1 MIYSL
6 NAALNFFGAQI
17 MTLFKR
23 QVISLTVLVCSIV
36 SAATAQQLYSSYST
50 LKNQH
55 IITSQ
60 TDINRALVILPQ
72 ALTKLNASMLSKIQ
86 EQELLTITN
95 QLFSNTY
102 YSQINLA
109 STNTNTRQLIRQD
122 NLISTNHSP
131 NWFQDIF
138 KIPSHTEQR
147 IIENDNQSLGLLT
160 ITVQPVL
167 NYQLLWQISTRTVLT
182 NIFIAI
188 ISSLFVYFICHKNLA
203 SLSRLTARAKTIDNL
218 NQAPLSIPN
227 ETDLAIIVRAF
238 NKICYQLDTN
248 FKNQADEAMK
258 LRQQAYLDT
267 TSGLGNRSFFIHQL
281 SSWLNE
287 SHKGGLGLI
296 QTDLINE
303 CYQNEGFKKGD
314 ELIKTISARLNE
326 VLIFNDATLARLSKD
341 EFAILIPNISIEK
354 LQLCSKSLVN
364 IFNDLSTA
372 TTTINN
378 NVSIGLVFNEN
389 ESTPSQ
395 ILTQLDNALTQ
406 AKIMSHDSVSIIKDI
421 NSQTTLGKQQWKSLL
436 EEAISEDLF
445 TYKYQPATLSNGSTY
460 HYEVFTAIKKNNNYY
475 SAGMFLGAIEDLKI
489 GSWFDRHVIVAI
501 INKLNADRT
510 SGPFAINITNSCIN
524 DPSFIRWLDNLLQ
537 KNNSLSS
544 RLFFEIQEVSCIR
557 HTDATGILCS
567 IIRKHEFG
575 FGIDNYGRNFQSLTY
590 LKELQPNYVK
600 IDYVYTHQLN
610 DQTKSTVLSS
620 ICRTAH
626 SLNIKVI
633 ATRVETAT
641 QLDRLSE
648 LFVGGYQGFITD
660 KQPLTA

>member
-1 MIYSL
+1 
-6 NAALNFFGAQI
+6 

-23 QVISLTVLVCSIV
+23 QVISLTVLVCSVV
-36 SAATAQQLYSSYST
+36 SAVTAQQLYSSYST
-50 LKNQH
+50 LKHQH
-55 IITSQ
+55 IVASQ

-72 ALTKLNASMLSKIQ
+72 ALTKLNVPMMSNTQ
-86 EQELLTITN
+86 EKKLLAIVN
-95 QLFSNTY
+95 HLFSNDS
-102 YSQINLA
+102 YSQINLTSA
-109 STNTNTRQLIRQD
+109 DARQLIRQD
-122 NLISTNHSP
+122 NVISPIHSP
-131 NWFQDIF
+131 AWFQYIF
-138 KIPSHTEQR
+138 TIPSHTEQR
-147 IIENDNQSLGLLT
+147 IIEHEKQSLGLLT
-160 ITVQPVL
+160 ITVQPIL
-167 NYQLLWQISTRTVLT
+167 NYQQLWQISTRTVLS
-182 NIFIAI
+182 NILIAL
-188 ISSLFVYFICHKNLA
+188 ISSLLVYVICLKNFSALA
-203 SLSRLTARAKTIDNL
+203 RLTARAKTIDNL

-227 ETDLAIIVRAF
+227 ESDLAIIVRSF

-267 TSGLGNRSFFIHQL
+267 ISGLGNRSFFIHQL

-303 CYQNEGFKKGD
+303 CYQNEGFKQGD
-314 ELIKTISARLNE
+314 ELVKTIATRLNE

-341 EFAILIPNISIEK
+341 EFAVLIPNISIEK
-354 LQLCSKSLVN
+354 LTLYSKSLINV
-364 IFNDLSTA
+364 FNDLSTN
-372 TTTINN
+372 TIND
-378 NVSIGLVFNEN
+378 NVAIGLVFNN
-389 ESTPSQ
+389 NKSTPSQ

-406 AKIMSHDSVSIIKDI
+406 AKIMPHESVAIIKDI
-421 NSQTTLGKQQWKSLL
+421 NNQTTLGKQQWKALL

-445 TYKYQPATLSNGSTY
+445 TYKYQPATLSNGINY

-489 GSWFDRHVIVAI
+489 GSWFDRHVIVTI
-501 INKLNADRT
+501 INKLNGDRT

-537 KNNSLSS
+537 KNTLLSS
-544 RLFFEIQEVSCIR
+544 RLFFEIQEISCIR
-557 HTDATGILCS
+557 HTDAAGILCS
-567 IIRKHEFG
+567 IIRKYGFG

-633 ATRVETAT
+633 ATRVETET
-641 QLDRLSE
+641 QLERLSE

-660 KQPLTA
+660 KHTQPA

>member
-1 MIYSL
+1 
-6 NAALNFFGAQI
+6 

-23 QVISLTVLVCSIV
+23 QVISLTVLVCSVV
-36 SAATAQQLYSSYST
+36 SAITAQQLYSSYST
-50 LKNQH
+50 LKYQH

-60 TDINRALVILPQ
+60 ADINRALVILPQ
-72 ALTKLNASMLSKIQ
+72 AFTKLNAPIVSENQEKKLSI
-86 EQELLTITN
+86 IIN
-95 QLFSNTY
+95 QLFPKTN
-102 YSQINLA
+102 YSQISLT
-109 STNTNTRQLIRQD
+109 STDAYQLVRQD
-122 NLISTNHSP
+122 NIIPTTHSP
-131 NWFQDIF
+131 NWFQHLF

-147 IIENDNQSLGLLT
+147 IIEHNDQSLGLLT
-160 ITVQPVL
+160 ITAQPIL
-167 NYQLLWQISTRTVLT
+167 NYQQLWQISTHTVLA
-182 NIFIAI
+182 NIIIAI
-188 ISSLFVYFICHKNLA
+188 ISSLLVYFICSKNHATLA
-203 SLSRLTARAKTIDNL
+203 RLTLRAKTIENL

-227 ETDLAIIVRAF
+227 ESDLAIIVRAF
-238 NKICYQLDTN
+238 NKICYQLDAN

-258 LRQQAYLDT
+258 LRQQAYLDNI
-267 TSGLGNRSFFIHQL
+267 SGLGNRSFFIHQL

-287 SHKGGLGLI
+287 SYKGGLGLI

-314 ELIKTISARLNE
+314 ELVKTIATRLNE
-326 VLIFNDATLARLSKD
+326 VLTFNDVTLARLSKD

-354 LQLCSKSLVN
+354 LKICSKSLINV
-364 IFNDLSTA
+364 FNDLSTN
-372 TTTINN
+372 TIND
-378 NVSIGLVFNEN
+378 NVAIGLVFNEN
-389 ESTPSQ
+389 KSTPSQ

-406 AKIMSHDSVSIIKDI
+406 AKIMPNESVAIIKDI
-421 NSQTTLGKQQWKSLL
+421 NNQITLGKQQWKALL

-445 TYKYQPATLSNGSTY
+445 IYKYQPATLSNGINY

-510 SGPFAINITNSCIN
+510 IGPFAINITNSCIN

-537 KNNSLSS
+537 KNTLLSS
-544 RLFFEIQEVSCIR
+544 RLFFEIQEISCIK
-557 HTDATGILCS
+557 HPDATGILCS
-567 IIRKHEFG
+567 IIRKYDFG

-610 DQTKSTVLSS
+610 DQTKSAVLSS

-633 ATRVETAT
+633 ATRVETET
-641 QLDRLSE
+641 QLERLSE
-648 LFVGGYQGFITD
+648 LFVGGYQGFITE
-660 KQPLTA
+660 KQSQPA

>member
-1 MIYSL
+1 ML
-6 NAALNFFGAQI
+6 HLTFFGAQI

-23 QVISLTVLVCSIV
+23 QVISITALVCAIV
-36 SAATAQQLYSSYST
+36 SAASAQQIYSSYST
-50 LKNQH
+50 LKHQH
-55 IITSQ
+55 IVMSQ
-60 TDINRALVILPQ
+60 TDIDRALIILPQ
-72 ALTKLNASMLSKIQ
+72 ALTKLNAPMLSNTQ
-86 EQELLTITN
+86 EKELFTITSH
-95 QLFSNTY
+95 LFPNTT
-102 YSQINLA
+102 YSQINITTA
-109 STNTNTRQLIRQD
+109 DYSQLLRQD
-122 NLISTNHSP
+122 NVIPMAHSP
-131 NWFQDIF
+131 SWFQKLF

-147 IIENDNQSLGLLT
+147 IIEHNNKSLGLLT

-167 NYQLLWQISTRTVLT
+167 NYQQLWKISTRTALT
-182 NIFIAI
+182 NLLIAI
-188 ISSLFVYFICHKNLA
+188 ISSLLVYLICRKNLA
-203 SLSRLTARAKTIDNL
+203 SLSRLTARARTIDNL

-227 ETDLAIIVRAF
+227 ESDLALIVRAF
-238 NKICYQLDTN
+238 NKICAQLDAN

-303 CYQNEGFKKGD
+303 CYQNEGFKEGD
-314 ELIKTISARLNE
+314 ELVKTIATRLNE
-326 VLIFNDATLARLSKD
+326 VLIFNDVTLARLSKD

-364 IFNDLSTA
+364 VFNDLNTG
-372 TTTINN
+372 TTTLNN
-378 NVSIGLVFNEN
+378 NVAIGLVFNEN
-389 ESTPSQ
+389 KSTPSQ

-406 AKIMSHDSVSIIKDI
+406 AKIMPHEAVFIIKDI
-421 NSQTTLGKQQWKSLL
+421 NNQTTLGKQQWKSLL

-445 TYKYQPATLSNGSTY
+445 IYKFQPATLSNGAIY

-537 KNNSLSS
+537 KNTLLSS
-544 RLFFEIQEVSCIR
+544 RLFFEIQEISCIR

-567 IIRKHEFG
+567 IIRKYEFG

-641 QLDRLSE
+641 QLERLSE
-648 LFVGGYQGFITD
+648 LFVGGYQGFITE
-660 KQPLTA
+660 KQPQPA

>member
-1 MIYSL
+1 ML
-6 NAALNFFGAQI
+6 HLTFFGAQN

-23 QVISLTVLVCSIV
+23 QVISLTVLVCSVV
-36 SAATAQQLYSSYST
+36 SIATAQQLYSSYST

-55 IITSQ
+55 IVTSQ

-72 ALTKLNASMLSKIQ
+72 ALTKLNAPMMSNIQ
-86 EQELLTITN
+86 EQELLAITN
-95 QLFSNTY
+95 QLFSNTH
-102 YSQINLA
+102 YSQINIA
-109 STNTNTRQLIRQD
+109 STDSRQLIRQD
-122 NLISTNHSP
+122 NVITTTHSP
-131 NWFQDIF
+131 HWFQDIF

-147 IIENDNQSLGLLT
+147 IIANGNQSLGILT
-160 ITVQPVL
+160 ITAQPTL
-167 NYQLLWQISTRTVLT
+167 NYQQLWQISKRIVLT
-182 NIFIAI
+182 NLCLAI
-188 ISSLFVYFICHKNLA
+188 ISSLLVYFICHRNLSA
-203 SLSRLTARAKTIDNL
+203 LARLTARARHIDNL
-218 NQAPLSIPN
+218 NQAPIAIPN
-227 ETDLAIIVRAF
+227 ESDLAIIVRAF
-238 NKICYQLDTN
+238 NKICYQLDAN

-303 CYQNEGFKKGD
+303 CYQNEGFKEGD
-314 ELIKTISARLNE
+314 ELIKTIASRLNE
-326 VLIFNDATLARLSKD
+326 IILFNDATLARLSKD
-341 EFAILIPNISIEK
+341 EFAILIPNISVEK
-354 LQLCSKSLVN
+354 LQLCGKSLIN
-364 IFNDLSTA
+364 LFNDLNTKTTA
-372 TTTINN
+372 VND

-406 AKIMSHDSVSIIKDI
+406 AKIMPHQSISIIKDI
-421 NSQTTLGKQQWKSLL
+421 NNQITLGKQQWKSLL

-445 TYKYQPATLSNGSTY
+445 IYKYQPATLSNGTNY

-501 INKLNADRT
+501 VNKLNADRN

-537 KNNSLSS
+537 KNTSLST
-544 RLFFEIQEVSCIR
+544 RLFFEIQEISCIR

-567 IIRKHEFG
+567 IIRKHDFG

-660 KQPLTA
+660 KQQLTA

>member
-1 MIYSL
+1 
-6 NAALNFFGAQI
+6 

-23 QVISLTVLVCSIV
+23 QVISLTVLVCSVV
-36 SAATAQQLYSSYST
+36 SAITAQQLYSSYST
-50 LKNQH
+50 LKYQH

-60 TDINRALVILPQ
+60 ADINRALVILPQ
-72 ALTKLNASMLSKIQ
+72 AFTKLNAPIVSENQEKKLSI
-86 EQELLTITN
+86 IIN
-95 QLFSNTY
+95 QLFPKTN
-102 YSQINLA
+102 YSQISLA
-109 STNTNTRQLIRQD
+109 STDAYQLVRQD
-122 NLISTNHSP
+122 NIIPTTHSP
-131 NWFQDIF
+131 NWFQHLF

-147 IIENDNQSLGLLT
+147 IIEHNDQSLGLLT
-160 ITVQPVL
+160 ITAQPIL
-167 NYQLLWQISTRTVLT
+167 NYQQLWQISTHTVLA
-182 NIFIAI
+182 NIIIAI
-188 ISSLFVYFICHKNLA
+188 ISSLLVYFICSKNHATLA
-203 SLSRLTARAKTIDNL
+203 RLTLRAKTIENL

-227 ETDLAIIVRAF
+227 ESDLAIIVRAF
-238 NKICYQLDTN
+238 NKICYQLDAN

-258 LRQQAYLDT
+258 LRQQAYLDNI
-267 TSGLGNRSFFIHQL
+267 SGLGNRSFFIHQL

-287 SHKGGLGLI
+287 SYKGGLGLI

-314 ELIKTISARLNE
+314 ELVKTIATRLNE
-326 VLIFNDATLARLSKD
+326 VLTFNDVTLARLSKD

-354 LQLCSKSLVN
+354 LKICSKSLINV
-364 IFNDLSTA
+364 FNDLSTN
-372 TTTINN
+372 TIND
-378 NVSIGLVFNEN
+378 NVAIGLVFNEN
-389 ESTPSQ
+389 KSTPSQ

-406 AKIMSHDSVSIIKDI
+406 AKIMPNESVAIIKDI
-421 NSQTTLGKQQWKSLL
+421 NNQITLGKQQWKALL

-445 TYKYQPATLSNGSTY
+445 IYKYQPATLSNGINY

-510 SGPFAINITNSCIN
+510 IGPFAINITNSCIN

-537 KNNSLSS
+537 KNTLLSS
-544 RLFFEIQEVSCIR
+544 RLFFEIQEISCIK
-557 HTDATGILCS
+557 HPDATGILCS
-567 IIRKHEFG
+567 IIRKYDFG

-610 DQTKSTVLSS
+610 DQTKSAVLSS

-633 ATRVETAT
+633 ATRVETET
-641 QLDRLSE
+641 QLERLSE
-648 LFVGGYQGFITD
+648 LFVGGYQGFITE
-660 KQPLTA
+660 KQSQPA

>member
-1 MIYSL
+1 
-6 NAALNFFGAQI
+6 

-23 QVISLTVLVCSIV
+23 QVISLTVLVCSVISV
-36 SAATAQQLYSSYST
+36 VTAQQLYSSYST
-50 LKNQH
+50 LKHQH
-55 IITSQ
+55 IVMSQ

-72 ALTKLNASMLSKIQ
+72 ALIKLNDPVMSNIQ
-86 EQELLTITN
+86 EKELLAITN
-95 QLFSNTY
+95 QLFSNTN

-109 STNTNTRQLIRQD
+109 STDSRQLIRQD
-122 NLISTNHSP
+122 NVISTMHSP
-131 NWFQDIF
+131 HWFQNIF
-138 KIPSHTEQR
+138 KISSHTEQR
-147 IIENDNQSLGLLT
+147 IIEHENQSLGLLT
-160 ITVQPVL
+160 ITTQPIL
-167 NYQLLWQISTRTVLT
+167 NYQQLWQISTRTVLV
-182 NIFIAI
+182 NICIALI
-188 ISSLFVYFICHKNLA
+188 ASLLIYFICRRQFSALA
-203 SLSRLTARAKTIDNL
+203 RLTARTRNIDNL

-227 ETDLAIIVRAF
+227 ESDLAIIVRAF
-238 NKICYQLDTN
+238 NKICYQLDAN

-287 SHKGGLGLI
+287 SYKGGLGLI

-303 CYQNEGFKKGD
+303 CYQNEGFKEGD
-314 ELIKTISARLNE
+314 ELIKTISSRLNE

-341 EFAILIPNISIEK
+341 EFAFLIPNISIEK
-354 LQLCSKSLVN
+354 LQLCSKSLLNV
-364 IFNDLSTA
+364 FNDLNTHS
-372 TTTINN
+372 TTIND
-378 NVSIGLVFNEN
+378 NVAIGLLFNEN
-389 ESTPSQ
+389 KSTPSQ

-406 AKIMSHDSVSIIKDI
+406 AKIMPHESISIIKDI
-421 NSQTTLGKQQWKSLL
+421 NNQTTLGKQQWKSLL

-445 TYKYQPATLSNGSTY
+445 IYKYQPATLSNGINY

-501 INKLNADRT
+501 VNKLNADRT

-537 KNNSLSS
+537 KNISLSS
-544 RLFFEIQEVSCIR
+544 RLFFEIQEISCIR

-567 IIRKHEFG
+567 IIHKHEFG

-633 ATRVETAT
+633 ATRVETET
-641 QLDRLSE
+641 QLERLSE

-660 KQPLTA
+660 KQRQSA

>member
-1 MIYSL
+1 
-6 NAALNFFGAQI
+6 

-23 QVISLTVLVCSIV
+23 QVISLTVLVCSVV
-36 SAATAQQLYSSYST
+36 SIATAQQLYSSYST

-55 IITSQ
+55 IVTSQ

-72 ALTKLNASMLSKIQ
+72 ALTKLNAPMMSNIQ
-86 EQELLTITN
+86 EQELLDITN
-95 QLFSNTY
+95 QLFLNAH
-102 YSQINLA
+102 YSQINIA
-109 STNTNTRQLIRQD
+109 STDSRQLIRQD
-122 NLISTNHSP
+122 NVITTTHSP
-131 NWFQDIF
+131 HWFQNIF

-147 IIENDNQSLGLLT
+147 IIANGNQSLGILT
-160 ITVQPVL
+160 ITAQPTL
-167 NYQLLWQISTRTVLT
+167 NYQQLWQISKRIVLT
-182 NIFIAI
+182 NLCIAI
-188 ISSLFVYFICHKNLA
+188 ISSLLVYFICHRNLSA
-203 SLSRLTARAKTIDNL
+203 LARLTARARHIDNL
-218 NQAPLSIPN
+218 NQAPLAIPN
-227 ETDLAIIVRAF
+227 ESDLAIIVRAF
-238 NKICYQLDTN
+238 NKICYQLDAN

-303 CYQNEGFKKGD
+303 CYQNEGFKEGD
-314 ELIKTISARLNE
+314 ELVKTIASRLNE
-326 VLIFNDATLARLSKD
+326 IILFNDATLARLSKD
-341 EFAILIPNISIEK
+341 EFAILIPNISVEK
-354 LQLCSKSLVN
+354 LQLCGKSLIN
-364 IFNDLSTA
+364 LFNDLNTKTTA
-372 TTTINN
+372 VND

-406 AKIMSHDSVSIIKDI
+406 AKIMPHQSISIIKDI
-421 NSQTTLGKQQWKSLL
+421 NNQITLGKQQWKSLL

-445 TYKYQPATLSNGSTY
+445 IYKYQPATLTNGTNY

-501 INKLNADRT
+501 VNKLNADRN

-537 KNNSLSS
+537 KNLSLSA
-544 RLFFEIQEVSCIR
+544 RLFFEIQEISCIR

-567 IIRKHEFG
+567 IIRKHDFG

-660 KQPLTA
+660 KQQLTA

>member
-1 MIYSL
+1 
-6 NAALNFFGAQI
+6 

-23 QVISLTVLVCSIV
+23 QVISLTVLVCSVV
-36 SAATAQQLYSSYST
+36 SAITAQQLYSSYST
-50 LKNQH
+50 LKYQH

-60 TDINRALVILPQ
+60 ADINRALVILPQ
-72 ALTKLNASMLSKIQ
+72 AFTKLNAPIVSENQEKKLSI
-86 EQELLTITN
+86 IIN
-95 QLFSNTY
+95 QLFPKTN
-102 YSQINLA
+102 YSQISLT
-109 STNTNTRQLIRQD
+109 STDAYQLVRQD
-122 NLISTNHSP
+122 NIIPTTHSP
-131 NWFQDIF
+131 NWFQHLF

-147 IIENDNQSLGLLT
+147 IIEHNDQSLGLLT
-160 ITVQPVL
+160 ITAQPIL
-167 NYQLLWQISTRTVLT
+167 NYQQLWQISTHTVLA
-182 NIFIAI
+182 NIIIAI
-188 ISSLFVYFICHKNLA
+188 ISSLLVYFICSKNHATLA
-203 SLSRLTARAKTIDNL
+203 RLTLRAKTIENL

-227 ETDLAIIVRAF
+227 ESDLAIIVRAF
-238 NKICYQLDTN
+238 NKICYQLDAN
-248 FKNQADEAMK
+248 FKNQADESMK
-258 LRQQAYLDT
+258 LRQQAYLDNI
-267 TSGLGNRSFFIHQL
+267 SGLGNRSFFIHQL

-287 SHKGGLGLI
+287 SYKGGLGLI

-314 ELIKTISARLNE
+314 ELVKTIATRLNE
-326 VLIFNDATLARLSKD
+326 VLTFNDVTLARLSKD

-354 LQLCSKSLVN
+354 LKICSKSLINV
-364 IFNDLSTA
+364 FNDLSTN
-372 TTTINN
+372 TIND
-378 NVSIGLVFNEN
+378 NVAIGLVFNEN
-389 ESTPSQ
+389 KSTPSQ

-406 AKIMSHDSVSIIKDI
+406 AKIMPNESVAIIKDI
-421 NSQTTLGKQQWKSLL
+421 NNQITLGKQQWKALL

-445 TYKYQPATLSNGSTY
+445 IYKYQPATLSNGINY

-510 SGPFAINITNSCIN
+510 IGPFAINITNSCIN

-537 KNNSLSS
+537 KNTLLSS
-544 RLFFEIQEVSCIR
+544 RLFFEIQEISCIK
-557 HTDATGILCS
+557 HPDATGILCS
-567 IIRKHEFG
+567 IIRKYDFG

-610 DQTKSTVLSS
+610 DQTKSAVLSS

-633 ATRVETAT
+633 ATRVETET
-641 QLDRLSE
+641 QLERLSE
-648 LFVGGYQGFITD
+648 LFVGGYQGFITE
-660 KQPLTA
+660 KQSQPA

>member
-1 MIYSL
+1 
-6 NAALNFFGAQI
+6 

-23 QVISLTVLVCSIV
+23 QVISITVLVCAIV
-36 SAATAQQLYSSYST
+36 SAASVQQIYSSYST
-50 LKNQH
+50 LKHQH
-55 IITSQ
+55 IVTSQ

-72 ALTKLNASMLSKIQ
+72 ALTKLNAPMLSNIQ
-86 EQELLTITN
+86 EQELFTITN
-95 QLFSNTY
+95 HLFSGTT
-102 YSQINLA
+102 YSQINITA
-109 STNTNTRQLIRQD
+109 ADYSQLIRQD
-122 NLISTNHSP
+122 NVIPMTHTP
-131 NWFQDIF
+131 TWFQ
-138 KIPSHTEQR
+138 KLLNIPSHTEQR
-147 IIENDNQSLGLLT
+147 IIEHNNKSLGLLT
-160 ITVQPVL
+160 ITVQPVV
-167 NYQLLWQISTRTVLT
+167 NYQQLWQISTRTVLT
-182 NIFIAI
+182 NLLIVI
-188 ISSLFVYFICHKNLA
+188 ISSLLVYFICRNNFSSLA
-203 SLSRLTARAKTIDNL
+203 RLTTRARTIDNL

-227 ETDLAIIVRAF
+227 ESDLAIIVRAF
-238 NKICYQLDTN
+238 NKICAQLDAN

-267 TSGLGNRSFFIHQL
+267 ISGLGNRSFFIHQL

-303 CYQNEGFKKGD
+303 CYQNEGFKEGD
-314 ELIKTISARLNE
+314 ELVKTIATRLNE
-326 VLIFNDATLARLSKD
+326 VLIFNDVTLARLSKD
-341 EFAILIPNISIEK
+341 EFAILIPNISVEK

-364 IFNDLSTA
+364 VFNDLNTD
-372 TTTINN
+372 TTTLNN
-378 NVSIGLVFNEN
+378 NVAIGLVFNEN
-389 ESTPSQ
+389 KSTPSQ

-406 AKIMSHDSVSIIKDI
+406 AKIMPHDAVAIIKDI
-421 NSQTTLGKQQWKSLL
+421 NNQTTLGKQQWKSLL

-445 TYKYQPATLSNGSTY
+445 VYKFQPATLSNGANY

-537 KNNSLSS
+537 KNALLSS
-544 RLFFEIQEVSCIR
+544 RLFFEIQEISCIR

-567 IIRKHEFG
+567 IIRKYDFG

-641 QLDRLSE
+641 QLERLSE
-648 LFVGGYQGFITD
+648 LFVGGYQGFITE
-660 KQPLTA
+660 KQPQPA

>member
-1 MIYSL
+1 
-6 NAALNFFGAQI
+6 

-23 QVISLTVLVCSIV
+23 QVISLTVLVCSVV
-36 SAATAQQLYSSYST
+36 SAITAQQLYSSYST
-50 LKNQH
+50 LKYQH

-60 TDINRALVILPQ
+60 ADINRALVILPQ
-72 ALTKLNASMLSKIQ
+72 AFTKLNAPIVSENQEKKLSI
-86 EQELLTITN
+86 IIN
-95 QLFSNTY
+95 QLFPKTN
-102 YSQINLA
+102 YSQISLT
-109 STNTNTRQLIRQD
+109 STDAYQLVRQD
-122 NLISTNHSP
+122 NIIPTTHSP
-131 NWFQDIF
+131 NWFQHLF

-147 IIENDNQSLGLLT
+147 IIEHNDQSLGLLT
-160 ITVQPVL
+160 ITAQPIL
-167 NYQLLWQISTRTVLT
+167 NYQQLWQISTHTVLA
-182 NIFIAI
+182 NIIIAI
-188 ISSLFVYFICHKNLA
+188 ISSLLVYFICSKNHATLA
-203 SLSRLTARAKTIDNL
+203 RLTLRAKTIENL

-227 ETDLAIIVRAF
+227 ESDLAIIVRAF
-238 NKICYQLDTN
+238 NKICYQLDAN

-258 LRQQAYLDT
+258 LRQQAYLDNI
-267 TSGLGNRSFFIHQL
+267 SGLGNRSFFIHQL

-287 SHKGGLGLI
+287 SYKGGLGLI

-314 ELIKTISARLNE
+314 ELVKTIATRLNE
-326 VLIFNDATLARLSKD
+326 VLTFNDVTLARLSKD

-354 LQLCSKSLVN
+354 LKICSKSLINV
-364 IFNDLSTA
+364 FNDLSTN
-372 TTTINN
+372 TIND
-378 NVSIGLVFNEN
+378 NVAIGLVFNEN
-389 ESTPSQ
+389 KSTPSQ

-406 AKIMSHDSVSIIKDI
+406 AKIMPNESVAIIKDI
-421 NSQTTLGKQQWKSLL
+421 NNQITLGKQQWKALL

-445 TYKYQPATLSNGSTY
+445 IYKYQPATLSNGINY

-510 SGPFAINITNSCIN
+510 IGPFAINITNSCIT

-537 KNNSLSS
+537 KNTLLSS
-544 RLFFEIQEVSCIR
+544 RLFFEIQEISCIK
-557 HTDATGILCS
+557 HPDATGILCS
-567 IIRKHEFG
+567 IIRKYDFG

-610 DQTKSTVLSS
+610 DQTKSAVLSS

-633 ATRVETAT
+633 ATRVETET
-641 QLDRLSE
+641 QLERLSE
-648 LFVGGYQGFITD
+648 LFVGGYQGFITE
-660 KQPLTA
+660 KQSQPA

>member
-1 MIYSL
+1 
-6 NAALNFFGAQI
+6 

-23 QVISLTVLVCSIV
+23 QVISITALVCAIV
-36 SAATAQQLYSSYST
+36 SAASAQQIYSSYST
-50 LKNQH
+50 LKHQH
-55 IITSQ
+55 IVMSQ
-60 TDINRALVILPQ
+60 TDIDRALIILPQ
-72 ALTKLNASMLSKIQ
+72 ALTKLNAPMLSNTQ
-86 EQELLTITN
+86 EKELFTITSH
-95 QLFSNTY
+95 LFPNTT
-102 YSQINLA
+102 YSQINITTA
-109 STNTNTRQLIRQD
+109 DYSQLLRQD
-122 NLISTNHSP
+122 NVIPMAHSP
-131 NWFQDIF
+131 SWFQKLF

-147 IIENDNQSLGLLT
+147 IIEHNNKSLGLLT

-167 NYQLLWQISTRTVLT
+167 NYQQLWKISTRTALT
-182 NIFIAI
+182 NLLITI
-188 ISSLFVYFICHKNLA
+188 ISSLLVYLICRKNLA
-203 SLSRLTARAKTIDNL
+203 SLSRLTARARTIDNL

-227 ETDLAIIVRAF
+227 ESDLALIVRAF
-238 NKICYQLDTN
+238 NKICAQLDAN

-303 CYQNEGFKKGD
+303 CYQNEGFKEGD
-314 ELIKTISARLNE
+314 ELVKTIATRLNE
-326 VLIFNDATLARLSKD
+326 VLIFNDVTLARLSKD

-354 LQLCSKSLVN
+354 LQLCSKSLINV
-364 IFNDLSTA
+364 FNDLNTG
-372 TTTINN
+372 TTTLNN
-378 NVSIGLVFNEN
+378 NVAIGLVFNEN
-389 ESTPSQ
+389 KSTPSQ

-406 AKIMSHDSVSIIKDI
+406 AKIMPHEAVFIIKDI
-421 NSQTTLGKQQWKSLL
+421 NNQTTLGKQQWKSLL

-445 TYKYQPATLSNGSTY
+445 IYKFQPATLSNGAIY

-537 KNNSLSS
+537 KNTLLSS
-544 RLFFEIQEVSCIR
+544 RLFFEIQEISCIR

-567 IIRKHEFG
+567 IIRKYEFG

-641 QLDRLSE
+641 QLERLSE
-648 LFVGGYQGFITD
+648 LFVGGYQGFITE
-660 KQPLTA
+660 KQPQPA

>member
-1 MIYSL
+1 ML
-6 NAALNFFGAQI
+6 HLTFFGAQI

-23 QVISLTVLVCSIV
+23 QVISITALVCAIV
-36 SAATAQQLYSSYST
+36 SAASAQQIYSSYST
-50 LKNQH
+50 LKHQH
-55 IITSQ
+55 IVMSQ
-60 TDINRALVILPQ
+60 TDIDRALIILPQ
-72 ALTKLNASMLSKIQ
+72 ALTKLNAPMLSNTQ
-86 EQELLTITN
+86 EKELFTITSH
-95 QLFSNTY
+95 LFPNTT
-102 YSQINLA
+102 YSQINITTA
-109 STNTNTRQLIRQD
+109 DYSQLLRQD
-122 NLISTNHSP
+122 NVIPMAHSP
-131 NWFQDIF
+131 SWFQKLF

-147 IIENDNQSLGLLT
+147 IIEHNNKSLGLLT

-167 NYQLLWQISTRTVLT
+167 NYQQLWKISTRTALT
-182 NIFIAI
+182 NLLITI
-188 ISSLFVYFICHKNLA
+188 ISSLLVYLICRKNLA
-203 SLSRLTARAKTIDNL
+203 SLSRLTARARTIDNL

-227 ETDLAIIVRAF
+227 ESDLALIVRAF
-238 NKICYQLDTN
+238 NKICAQLDAN

-303 CYQNEGFKKGD
+303 CYQNEGFKEGD
-314 ELIKTISARLNE
+314 ELVKTIATRLNE
-326 VLIFNDATLARLSKD
+326 VLIFNDVTLARLSKD

-354 LQLCSKSLVN
+354 LQLCSKSLINV
-364 IFNDLSTA
+364 FNDLNTG
-372 TTTINN
+372 TTTLNN
-378 NVSIGLVFNEN
+378 NVAIGLVFNEN
-389 ESTPSQ
+389 KSTPSQ

-406 AKIMSHDSVSIIKDI
+406 AKIMPHEAVFIIKDI
-421 NSQTTLGKQQWKSLL
+421 NNQTTLGKQQWKSLL

-445 TYKYQPATLSNGSTY
+445 IYKFQPATLSNGAIY

-537 KNNSLSS
+537 KNTLLSS
-544 RLFFEIQEVSCIR
+544 RLFFEIQEISCIR

-567 IIRKHEFG
+567 IIRKYEFG

-641 QLDRLSE
+641 QLERLSE
-648 LFVGGYQGFITD
+648 LFVGGYQGFITE
-660 KQPLTA
+660 KQPQPA

>member
-1 MIYSL
+1 
-6 NAALNFFGAQI
+6 

-23 QVISLTVLVCSIV
+23 QVISLTVLVCSVV
-36 SAATAQQLYSSYST
+36 SAITAQQLYSSYST
-50 LKNQH
+50 LKYQH

-60 TDINRALVILPQ
+60 ADINRALVILPQ
-72 ALTKLNASMLSKIQ
+72 AFTKLNAPIVSENQEKKLSI
-86 EQELLTITN
+86 IIN
-95 QLFSNTY
+95 QLFPKTN
-102 YSQINLA
+102 YSQISLT
-109 STNTNTRQLIRQD
+109 STDTYQLVRQD
-122 NLISTNHSP
+122 NIIPTTHSP
-131 NWFQDIF
+131 NWFQHLF

-147 IIENDNQSLGLLT
+147 IIEHNDQSLGLLT
-160 ITVQPVL
+160 ITAQPIL
-167 NYQLLWQISTRTVLT
+167 NYQQLWQISTHTVLA
-182 NIFIAI
+182 NIIIAI
-188 ISSLFVYFICHKNLA
+188 ISSLLVYFICSKNHATLA
-203 SLSRLTARAKTIDNL
+203 RLTLRAKTIENL

-227 ETDLAIIVRAF
+227 ESDLAIIVRAF
-238 NKICYQLDTN
+238 NKICYQLDAN

-258 LRQQAYLDT
+258 LRQQAYLDNI
-267 TSGLGNRSFFIHQL
+267 SGLGNRSFFIHQL

-287 SHKGGLGLI
+287 SYKGGLGLI

-314 ELIKTISARLNE
+314 ELVKTIATRLNE
-326 VLIFNDATLARLSKD
+326 VLTFNDVTLARLSKD

-354 LQLCSKSLVN
+354 LKICSKSLINV
-364 IFNDLSTA
+364 FNDLSTN
-372 TTTINN
+372 TIND
-378 NVSIGLVFNEN
+378 NVAIGLVFNEN
-389 ESTPSQ
+389 KSTPSQ

-406 AKIMSHDSVSIIKDI
+406 AKIMPNESMAIIKDI
-421 NSQTTLGKQQWKSLL
+421 NNQITLGKQQWKALL

-445 TYKYQPATLSNGSTY
+445 IYKYQPATLSNGINY

-510 SGPFAINITNSCIN
+510 IGPFAINITNSCIN

-537 KNNSLSS
+537 KNTLLSS
-544 RLFFEIQEVSCIR
+544 RLFFEIQEISCIK
-557 HTDATGILCS
+557 HPDATGILCS
-567 IIRKHEFG
+567 IIRKYDFG

-610 DQTKSTVLSS
+610 DQTKSAVLSS

-633 ATRVETAT
+633 ATRVETET
-641 QLDRLSE
+641 QLERLSE
-648 LFVGGYQGFITD
+648 LFVGGYQGFITE
-660 KQPLTA
+660 KQSQPA

>member
-1 MIYSL
+1 
-6 NAALNFFGAQI
+6 

-23 QVISLTVLVCSIV
+23 QVISLTVLVCSVV
-36 SAATAQQLYSSYST
+36 SAITAQQLYSSYST
-50 LKNQH
+50 LKYQH

-60 TDINRALVILPQ
+60 ADINRALVILPQ
-72 ALTKLNASMLSKIQ
+72 VFTKLNAPIVSENQEKKLSI
-86 EQELLTITN
+86 IIN
-95 QLFSNTY
+95 QLFPKTN
-102 YSQINLA
+102 YSQISLT
-109 STNTNTRQLIRQD
+109 STDAYQLVRQD
-122 NLISTNHSP
+122 NIIPTTHSP
-131 NWFQDIF
+131 NWFQHLF

-147 IIENDNQSLGLLT
+147 IIEHNDQSLGLLT
-160 ITVQPVL
+160 ITAQPTL
-167 NYQLLWQISTRTVLT
+167 NYQQLWQISTHTVLA
-182 NIFIAI
+182 NIIIAI
-188 ISSLFVYFICHKNLA
+188 ISSLLVYFICSKNHATLA
-203 SLSRLTARAKTIDNL
+203 RLTLRAKTIENL

-227 ETDLAIIVRAF
+227 ESDLAIIVRAF
-238 NKICYQLDTN
+238 NKICYQLDAN

-258 LRQQAYLDT
+258 LRQQAYLDNI
-267 TSGLGNRSFFIHQL
+267 SGLGNRSFFIHQL

-287 SHKGGLGLI
+287 SYKGGLGLI

-314 ELIKTISARLNE
+314 ELVKTIATRLNE
-326 VLIFNDATLARLSKD
+326 VLTFNDVTLARLSKD

-354 LQLCSKSLVN
+354 LKICSKSLINV
-364 IFNDLSTA
+364 FNDLSTN
-372 TTTINN
+372 TIND
-378 NVSIGLVFNEN
+378 NVAIGLVFNEN
-389 ESTPSQ
+389 KSTPSQ

-406 AKIMSHDSVSIIKDI
+406 AKIMPNESVAIIKDI
-421 NSQTTLGKQQWKSLL
+421 NNQITLGKQQWKALL

-445 TYKYQPATLSNGSTY
+445 IYKYQPATLSNGINY

-510 SGPFAINITNSCIN
+510 IGPFAINITNSCIN

-537 KNNSLSS
+537 KNTLLSS
-544 RLFFEIQEVSCIR
+544 RLFFEIQEISCIK
-557 HTDATGILCS
+557 HPDATGILCS
-567 IIRKHEFG
+567 IIRKYDFG

-610 DQTKSTVLSS
+610 DQTKSAVLSS

-633 ATRVETAT
+633 ATRVETET
-641 QLDRLSE
+641 QLERLSE
-648 LFVGGYQGFITD
+648 LFVGGYQGFITE
-660 KQPLTA
+660 KQSQPA

>member
-1 MIYSL
+1 
-6 NAALNFFGAQI
+6 

-23 QVISLTVLVCSIV
+23 QVISLTVLVCSVV
-36 SAATAQQLYSSYST
+36 SAITAQQLYSSYST
-50 LKNQH
+50 LKYQH

-60 TDINRALVILPQ
+60 ADINRALVILPQ
-72 ALTKLNASMLSKIQ
+72 AFTKLNAPIVSENQEKKLSI
-86 EQELLTITN
+86 IIN
-95 QLFSNTY
+95 QLFPKTN
-102 YSQINLA
+102 YSQISLT
-109 STNTNTRQLIRQD
+109 STDAYQLVRQD
-122 NLISTNHSP
+122 NIIPTTHSP
-131 NWFQDIF
+131 NWFQHLF

-147 IIENDNQSLGLLT
+147 IIEHNDQSLGLLT
-160 ITVQPVL
+160 ITAQPIL
-167 NYQLLWQISTRTVLT
+167 NYQQLWQISTHTVLA
-182 NIFIAI
+182 NIIIAI
-188 ISSLFVYFICHKNLA
+188 ISSLLVYFICSKNHATLA
-203 SLSRLTARAKTIDNL
+203 RLTLRAKTIENL

-227 ETDLAIIVRAF
+227 ESDLAIIVRAF
-238 NKICYQLDTN
+238 NKICYQLDAN

-258 LRQQAYLDT
+258 LRQQAYLDNI
-267 TSGLGNRSFFIHQL
+267 SGLGNRSFFIHQL

-287 SHKGGLGLI
+287 SYKGGLGLI

-314 ELIKTISARLNE
+314 ELVKTIATRLNE
-326 VLIFNDATLARLSKD
+326 VLTFNDVTLARLSKD

-354 LQLCSKSLVN
+354 LKICSKSLINV
-364 IFNDLSTA
+364 FNDLSTN
-372 TTTINN
+372 TIND
-378 NVSIGLVFNEN
+378 NVAIGLVFNEN
-389 ESTPSQ
+389 KSTPSQ

-406 AKIMSHDSVSIIKDI
+406 AKIMPNESMAIIKDI
-421 NSQTTLGKQQWKSLL
+421 NNQITLGKQQWKALL

-445 TYKYQPATLSNGSTY
+445 IYKYQPATLSNGINY

-510 SGPFAINITNSCIN
+510 IGPFAINITNSCIN

-537 KNNSLSS
+537 KNTLLSS
-544 RLFFEIQEVSCIR
+544 RLFFEIQEISCIK
-557 HTDATGILCS
+557 HPDATGILCS
-567 IIRKHEFG
+567 IIRKYDFG

-610 DQTKSTVLSS
+610 DQTKSAVLSS

-633 ATRVETAT
+633 ATRVETET
-641 QLDRLSE
+641 QLERLSE
-648 LFVGGYQGFITD
+648 LFVGGYQGFITE
-660 KQPLTA
+660 KQSQPA

>member
-1 MIYSL
+1 
-6 NAALNFFGAQI
+6 

-23 QVISLTVLVCSIV
+23 QVISLTVLVCSVV
-36 SAATAQQLYSSYST
+36 SAITAQQLYSSYST
-50 LKNQH
+50 LKYQH

-60 TDINRALVILPQ
+60 ADINRALVILPQ
-72 ALTKLNASMLSKIQ
+72 AFTKLNAPIVSENQEKKLSI
-86 EQELLTITN
+86 IIN
-95 QLFSNTY
+95 QLFPKTN
-102 YSQINLA
+102 YSQISLT
-109 STNTNTRQLIRQD
+109 STDAYQLVRQD
-122 NLISTNHSP
+122 NIIPTTHSP
-131 NWFQDIF
+131 NWFQHLF

-147 IIENDNQSLGLLT
+147 IIEHNDQSLGLLT
-160 ITVQPVL
+160 ITAQPIL
-167 NYQLLWQISTRTVLT
+167 NYQQLWQISTHTVLA
-182 NIFIAI
+182 NIIIAI
-188 ISSLFVYFICHKNLA
+188 ISSLLVYFICSKNHATLT
-203 SLSRLTARAKTIDNL
+203 RLTLRAKTIENL

-227 ETDLAIIVRAF
+227 ESDLAIIVRAF

-258 LRQQAYLDT
+258 LRQQAYLDNI
-267 TSGLGNRSFFIHQL
+267 SGLGNRSFFIHQL

-287 SHKGGLGLI
+287 SYKGGLGLI

-314 ELIKTISARLNE
+314 ELVKTIATRLNE
-326 VLIFNDATLARLSKD
+326 VLTFNDVTLARLSKD

-354 LQLCSKSLVN
+354 LKICSKSLINV
-364 IFNDLSTA
+364 FNDLSTN
-372 TTTINN
+372 TIND
-378 NVSIGLVFNEN
+378 NVAIGLVFNAN
-389 ESTPSQ
+389 KSTPSQ

-406 AKIMSHDSVSIIKDI
+406 AKIMPNESVAIIKDI
-421 NSQTTLGKQQWKSLL
+421 NNQITLGKQQWKALL

-445 TYKYQPATLSNGSTY
+445 IYKYQPATLSNGINY

-510 SGPFAINITNSCIN
+510 IGPFAINITNSCIN

-537 KNNSLSS
+537 KNTLLSS
-544 RLFFEIQEVSCIR
+544 RLFFEIQEISCIK
-557 HTDATGILCS
+557 HPDATGILCS
-567 IIRKHEFG
+567 IIRKYDFG

-610 DQTKSTVLSS
+610 DQTKSAVLSS

-633 ATRVETAT
+633 ATRVETET
-641 QLDRLSE
+641 QLERLSE
-648 LFVGGYQGFITD
+648 LFVGGYQGFITE
-660 KQPLTA
+660 KQSQPA

>member
-1 MIYSL
+1 
-6 NAALNFFGAQI
+6 

-23 QVISLTVLVCSIV
+23 QVISLTVLVCSVV
-36 SAATAQQLYSSYST
+36 SAITAQQLYSSYST
-50 LKNQH
+50 LKYQH

-60 TDINRALVILPQ
+60 ADINRALVILPQ
-72 ALTKLNASMLSKIQ
+72 AFTKLNAPIVSENQEKKLSI
-86 EQELLTITN
+86 IIN
-95 QLFSNTY
+95 QLFPKTN
-102 YSQINLA
+102 YSQISLT
-109 STNTNTRQLIRQD
+109 STDAYQLVRQD
-122 NLISTNHSP
+122 NIIPTTHSP
-131 NWFQDIF
+131 NWFQHLF

-147 IIENDNQSLGLLT
+147 IIEHNDQSLGLLT
-160 ITVQPVL
+160 ITAQPIL
-167 NYQLLWQISTRTVLT
+167 NYQQLWQISTHTVLA
-182 NIFIAI
+182 NIIIAI
-188 ISSLFVYFICHKNLA
+188 ISSLLVYFICSKNHATLA
-203 SLSRLTARAKTIDNL
+203 RLTLRAKTIENL

-227 ETDLAIIVRAF
+227 ESDLAIIVRAF
-238 NKICYQLDTN
+238 NKICYQLDAN

-258 LRQQAYLDT
+258 LRQQAYLDNI
-267 TSGLGNRSFFIHQL
+267 SGLGNRSFFIHQL

-287 SHKGGLGLI
+287 SYKGGLGLI

-314 ELIKTISARLNE
+314 ELVKTIATRLNE
-326 VLIFNDATLARLSKD
+326 VLTFNDVTLARLSKD

-354 LQLCSKSLVN
+354 LKICSKSLINV
-364 IFNDLSTA
+364 FNDLSTN
-372 TTTINN
+372 TIND
-378 NVSIGLVFNEN
+378 NVAIGLVFNEN
-389 ESTPSQ
+389 KSTPSQ

-406 AKIMSHDSVSIIKDI
+406 AKIMPNESVAIIKDI
-421 NSQTTLGKQQWKSLL
+421 NNQITLGKQQWKALL

-445 TYKYQPATLSNGSTY
+445 IYKYQPATLSNGINY

-510 SGPFAINITNSCIN
+510 IGPFAINITNSCIN

-537 KNNSLSS
+537 KNTLLSS
-544 RLFFEIQEVSCIR
+544 RLFFEIQEISCIK
-557 HTDATGILCS
+557 HPDATGILCS
-567 IIRKHEFG
+567 IIRKYNFG

-610 DQTKSTVLSS
+610 DQTKSAVLSS

-633 ATRVETAT
+633 ATRVETET
-641 QLDRLSE
+641 QLERLSE
-648 LFVGGYQGFITD
+648 LFVGGYQGFITE
-660 KQPLTA
+660 KQSQPA

>member
-1 MIYSL
+1 M
-6 NAALNFFGAQI
+6 NAAVNLFGAQI

-23 QVISLTVLVCSIV
+23 QVISLTVLVCAVV

-50 LKNQH
+50 LKHQH
-55 IITSQ
+55 ILASQ

-72 ALTKLNASMLSKIQ
+72 ALTNLNVPMLSNTQ
-86 EQELLTITN
+86 EQELLAITN
-95 QLFSNTY
+95 QLFSNAN
-102 YSQINLA
+102 YSQINLTSA
-109 STNTNTRQLIRQD
+109 DSNQLIRQD
-122 NLISTNHSP
+122 NVIPTTHSP
-131 NWFQDIF
+131 GWFQEIF

-147 IIENDNQSLGLLT
+147 IIEYKNKTLGQLT
-160 ITVQPVL
+160 VTAQPIL
-167 NYQLLWQISTRTVLT
+167 NYQQLWQISYQTLAI
-182 NIFIAI
+182 NILITI
-188 ISSLFVYFICHKNLA
+188 ISIFLIYFICRKNLSA
-203 SLSRLTARAKTIDNL
+203 LTRLTARARTIANL

-227 ETDLAIIVRAF
+227 ESDLAIIVRAF

-248 FKNQADEAMK
+248 FRNQADEAMK

-267 TSGLGNRSFFIHQL
+267 TSGLGNRSFFMHQL

-287 SHKGGLGLI
+287 SYKGGLGLI

-303 CYQNEGFKKGD
+303 CYQNEGFKQGD
-314 ELIKTISARLNE
+314 ELVKTIADRLNE
-326 VLIFNDATLARLSKD
+326 VLTFNDATLARLSKD

-354 LQLCSKSLVN
+354 LQLCSKSLIN
-364 IFNDLSTA
+364 IFNDLSAT

-378 NVSIGLVFNEN
+378 NAAIGLVFNEN
-389 ESTPSQ
+389 KSTPSQ

-406 AKIMSHDSVSIIKDI
+406 AKIMPQEAIFIIKDI
-421 NSQTTLGKQQWKSLL
+421 NTQITLGKQQWKSLL
-436 EEAISEDLF
+436 EEAISQDLF
-445 TYKYQPATLSNGSTY
+445 TYKYQPATLSNGTNY
-460 HYEVFTAIKKNNNYY
+460 HYEVFTAIKKNSNYY

-524 DPSFIRWLDNLLQ
+524 DSSFIRWLDNLLQ
-537 KNNSLSS
+537 KNTLLNT
-544 RLFFEIQEVSCIR
+544 RLFFEIQEISCIR

-567 IIRKHEFG
+567 IIRKHHFG

-633 ATRVETAT
+633 ATRVETET
-641 QLDRLSE
+641 QLERLSE

-660 KQPLTA
+660 KQRQTA

>member
-1 MIYSL
+1 
-6 NAALNFFGAQI
+6 

-23 QVISLTVLVCSIV
+23 QVISLTVLVCAIV

-50 LKNQH
+50 LKHQH
-55 IITSQ
+55 ILTSQ

-72 ALTKLNASMLSKIQ
+72 ALTNLNATMMSRTQ
-86 EQELLTITN
+86 EQKLLAITN
-95 QLFSNTY
+95 QLFSNTS
-102 YSQINLA
+102 YSQINLTSA
-109 STNTNTRQLIRQD
+109 DSRQLIRQD
-122 NLISTNHSP
+122 NVIPTTHSP
-131 NWFQDIF
+131 HWFQEIF

-147 IIENDNQSLGLLT
+147 IIEYKNQTLGRLT
-160 ITVQPVL
+160 ITMQPVL
-167 NYQLLWQISTRTVLT
+167 NYQQLWQISARTVSI
-182 NIFIAI
+182 NILIAI
-188 ISSLFVYFICHKNLA
+188 ISSLFVYFICRKNLA
-203 SLSRLTARAKTIDNL
+203 ALVRLTTRARTIDNL

-227 ETDLAIIVRAF
+227 ESDLAIIVRAF
-238 NKICYQLDTN
+238 NKICSQLDAN
-248 FKNQADEAMK
+248 FRNQADEAMK

-303 CYQNEGFKKGD
+303 CYQNEGFKEGD
-314 ELIKTISARLNE
+314 ELVKTIATRLNE

-364 IFNDLSTA
+364 VFNDLH
-372 TTTINN
+372 TTTSAINN
-378 NVSIGLVFNEN
+378 NVAIGLVFNEN
-389 ESTPSQ
+389 KSTPSQ

-406 AKIMSHDSVSIIKDI
+406 AKIMPHDAISIIKDI
-421 NSQTTLGKQQWKSLL
+421 NTQTTLGKQQWKSLL

-445 TYKYQPATLSNGSTY
+445 TYKYQPVTLSNGTNY
-460 HYEVFTAIKKNNNYY
+460 HYEVFTAIKKNNSYY

-501 INKLNADRT
+501 INKLNADRN

-537 KNNSLSS
+537 KNTLLSS
-544 RLFFEIQEVSCIR
+544 RLFFEIQEISCIR

-567 IIRKHEFG
+567 IIRKYGVG

-641 QLDRLSE
+641 QLERLSE
-648 LFVGGYQGFITD
+648 LFVGGYQGFITE
-660 KQPLTA
+660 KQQQTA

>member
-1 MIYSL
+1 LQSFDKLEQLDIFIFSISLSVIYSL

-72 ALTKLNASMLSKIQ
+72 ALMLSKIQ

-95 QLFSNTY
+95 QLFSNTN

-109 STNTNTRQLIRQD
+109 STNTNARQLIRQD

-131 NWFQDIF
+131 SWFQDIF

-188 ISSLFVYFICHKNLA
+188 ISILFVYFICHKNLA
-203 SLSRLTARAKTIDNL
+203 SLSRLTARAKKIDNL

-238 NKICYQLDTN
+238 NKICYQLDAN

-296 QTDLINE
+296 Q
-303 CYQNEGFKKGD
+303 
-314 ELIKTISARLNE
+314 IK
-326 VLIFNDATLARLSKD
+326 
-341 EFAILIPNISIEK
+341 
-354 LQLCSKSLVN
+354 
-364 IFNDLSTA
+364 
-372 TTTINN
+372 
-378 NVSIGLVFNEN
+378 
-389 ESTPSQ
+389 Q
-395 ILTQLDNALTQ
+395 I
-406 AKIMSHDSVSIIKDI
+406 
-421 NSQTTLGKQQWKSLL
+421 
-436 EEAISEDLF
+436 
-445 TYKYQPATLSNGSTY
+445 
-460 HYEVFTAIKKNNNYY
+460 
-475 SAGMFLGAIEDLKI
+475 
-489 GSWFDRHVIVAI
+489 
-501 INKLNADRT
+501 
-510 SGPFAINITNSCIN
+510 
-524 DPSFIRWLDNLLQ
+524 
-537 KNNSLSS
+537 
-544 RLFFEIQEVSCIR
+544 
-557 HTDATGILCS
+557 
-567 IIRKHEFG
+567 
-575 FGIDNYGRNFQSLTY
+575 
-590 LKELQPNYVK
+590 
-600 IDYVYTHQLN
+600 
-610 DQTKSTVLSS
+610 
-620 ICRTAH
+620 
-626 SLNIKVI
+626 
-633 ATRVETAT
+633 
-641 QLDRLSE
+641 
-648 LFVGGYQGFITD
+648 
-660 KQPLTA
+660 

>member
-1 MIYSL
+1 
-6 NAALNFFGAQI
+6 

-23 QVISLTVLVCSIV
+23 QVISLTVLVCSVV
-36 SAATAQQLYSSYST
+36 SAITAQQLYSSYST
-50 LKNQH
+50 LKYQH

-60 TDINRALVILPQ
+60 ADINRALVILPQ
-72 ALTKLNASMLSKIQ
+72 AFTKLNAPIVSENQEKKLSI
-86 EQELLTITN
+86 IIN
-95 QLFSNTY
+95 QLFPKTN
-102 YSQINLA
+102 YSQISLT
-109 STNTNTRQLIRQD
+109 STDAYQLVRQD
-122 NLISTNHSP
+122 NIIPTTHSP
-131 NWFQDIF
+131 NWFQHLF

-147 IIENDNQSLGLLT
+147 IIEHNDQSLGLLT
-160 ITVQPVL
+160 ITAQPIL
-167 NYQLLWQISTRTVLT
+167 NYQQLWQISTHTVLA
-182 NIFIAI
+182 NIIIAI
-188 ISSLFVYFICHKNLA
+188 ISSLLVYFICSKNHATLA
-203 SLSRLTARAKTIDNL
+203 RLTLRAKTIENL

-227 ETDLAIIVRAF
+227 ESDLAIIVRAF
-238 NKICYQLDTN
+238 NKICYQLDAN

-258 LRQQAYLDT
+258 LRQQAYLDNI
-267 TSGLGNRSFFIHQL
+267 SGLGNRSFFIHQL

-287 SHKGGLGLI
+287 SYKGGLGLI

-314 ELIKTISARLNE
+314 ELVKTIATRLNE
-326 VLIFNDATLARLSKD
+326 VLTFNDVTLARLSKD

-354 LQLCSKSLVN
+354 LKICSKSLINV
-364 IFNDLSTA
+364 FNNLSTN
-372 TTTINN
+372 TIND
-378 NVSIGLVFNEN
+378 NVAIGLVFNEN
-389 ESTPSQ
+389 KSTPSQ

-406 AKIMSHDSVSIIKDI
+406 AKIMPNESMAIIKDI
-421 NSQTTLGKQQWKSLL
+421 NNQITLGKQQWKALL

-445 TYKYQPATLSNGSTY
+445 IYKYQPATLSNGINY

-510 SGPFAINITNSCIN
+510 IGPFAINITNSCIN

-537 KNNSLSS
+537 KNTLLSS
-544 RLFFEIQEVSCIR
+544 RLFFEIQEISCIK
-557 HTDATGILCS
+557 HPDATGILCS
-567 IIRKHEFG
+567 IIRKYDFG

-610 DQTKSTVLSS
+610 DQTKSAVLSS

-633 ATRVETAT
+633 ATRVETET
-641 QLDRLSE
+641 QLERLSE
-648 LFVGGYQGFITD
+648 LFVGGYQGFITE
-660 KQPLTA
+660 KQSQPA

>member
-1 MIYSL
+1 
-6 NAALNFFGAQI
+6 

-23 QVISLTVLVCSIV
+23 QVISITALVCAIV
-36 SAATAQQLYSSYST
+36 SAASAQQIYSSYST
-50 LKNQH
+50 LKHQH
-55 IITSQ
+55 IVMSQ

-72 ALTKLNASMLSKIQ
+72 ALTKLNASMLSNTQ
-86 EQELLTITN
+86 EKELFTITN
-95 QLFSNTY
+95 HLFPNIT
-102 YSQINLA
+102 YSQINITA
-109 STNTNTRQLIRQD
+109 ADYSQLLRQD
-122 NLISTNHSP
+122 NVIPMAHSP
-131 NWFQDIF
+131 SWFQKLF

-147 IIENDNQSLGLLT
+147 IIEHNNKSLGLLT

-167 NYQLLWQISTRTVLT
+167 NYQQLWKISTQTALT
-182 NIFIAI
+182 NLLIAI
-188 ISSLFVYFICHKNLA
+188 ISSLLVYLICRKNFA
-203 SLSRLTARAKTIDNL
+203 SLSRLTARARTIDNL

-227 ETDLAIIVRAF
+227 ESDLTVIVRAF
-238 NKICYQLDTN
+238 NKICAQLDVN

-303 CYQNEGFKKGD
+303 CYQNEGFKEGD
-314 ELIKTISARLNE
+314 ELVKTIATRLNE
-326 VLIFNDATLARLSKD
+326 VLIFNDVTLARLSKD

-364 IFNDLSTA
+364 VFNDLNTG
-372 TTTINN
+372 TTTLNN
-378 NVSIGLVFNEN
+378 NVAIGLVFNEN
-389 ESTPSQ
+389 KSTPSQ

-406 AKIMSHDSVSIIKDI
+406 AKIMPHEAVFIIKDI
-421 NSQTTLGKQQWKSLL
+421 NNQTTLGKQQWKSLL

-445 TYKYQPATLSNGSTY
+445 IYKFQPATLLNGAIY

-489 GSWFDRHVIVAI
+489 GSWFDRHVIVTI

-537 KNNSLSS
+537 KNTLLSS
-544 RLFFEIQEVSCIR
+544 RLFFEIQEISCIR

-567 IIRKHEFG
+567 IIRKYEFG

-600 IDYVYTHQLN
+600 IDYAYTHQLN

-641 QLDRLSE
+641 QLERLSE
-648 LFVGGYQGFITD
+648 LFVGGYQGFITE
-660 KQPLTA
+660 KQPQPA